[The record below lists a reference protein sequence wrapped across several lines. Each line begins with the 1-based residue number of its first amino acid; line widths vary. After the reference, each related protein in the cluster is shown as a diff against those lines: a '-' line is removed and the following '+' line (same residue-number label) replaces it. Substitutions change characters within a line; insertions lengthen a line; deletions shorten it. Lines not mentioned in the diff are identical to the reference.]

1 MDAKVEKPVDGKQEI
16 KVTVSLDDLTPK
28 FNEAYAEYKKNI
40 QIGGFRKG
48 KVPMNLIQQ
57 MFGKGIRA
65 DVVERSVP
73 EFFEKAVT
81 ENDIKMIPPG
91 EIKEVDFEDG
101 KELKFTAAVELEPEV
116 ELKKYKGFKF
126 EKTTYEVDE
135 KTMDVTLTQ
144 MRESQA
150 VMNITEK
157 AAEDG
162 DYLTVDMQKT
172 DEAGVPDVGQKYTD
186 QVIFIN
192 KDDEISYKLGA
203 QLLGSKAG
211 DERQVTIIPPETVT
225 DQTSF
230 YYLVTVKEV
239 KVKTLPE
246 LDDELAKDVGE
257 EYETLADL
265 KKKIQ
270 EDLEI
275 KAKREGMQKFLRSVS
290 DKLIEENEFEVPE
303 KMVDWHLEMLIDR
316 IKRQQQ
322 QQPKAQQQPI
332 NEQAIREQYKDD
344 TIWDIRFRKIKDK
357 IAEVE
362 AITLEDAD
370 YDSYMVEMAEMQ
382 GVELEKMKEYYQ
394 SDAAK
399 ESIEPNVL
407 ERKVINFVIDNS
419 KVKEDKDSYSNVTP
433 TR

>member
-16 KVTVSLDDLTPK
+16 NVTVSLDDLTPK
-28 FNEAYAEYKKNI
+28 FNEAYTEYKKNI

-65 DVVERSVP
+65 DVAERSVP

-81 ENDIKMIPPG
+81 ANDIKMIPPG

-101 KELKFTAAVELEPEV
+101 KELKFTAEVELEPEV

-126 EKTTYEVDE
+126 EKTVYEVDE
-135 KTMDVTLTQ
+135 KTMDDTLNQ

-150 VMNITEK
+150 VMNIEEK

-172 DEAGVPDVGQKYTD
+172 DEAGVPDAGQKYTD

-192 KDDEISYKLGA
+192 KDDEISYKLGT

-211 DERQVTIIPPETVT
+211 DERQVTITPPETVT

-239 KVKTLPE
+239 KVKILPE
-246 LDDELAKDVGE
+246 LDDELAKDVSE

-270 EDLEI
+270 EDMEL

-290 DKLIEENEFEVPE
+290 DKLIEKNEFEVPE

-322 QQPKAQQQPI
+322 QQGQKQPV

-344 TIWDIRFRKIKDK
+344 TIWDIRFRKIKEK

-419 KVKEDKDSYSNVTP
+419 KVKENKDSFSNVTP
-433 TR
+433 TK

>member
-1 MDAKVEKPVDGKQEI
+1 MDAKVEKPVAGKQEI

-28 FNEAYAEYKKNI
+28 FNEAYQEYKKNI

-65 DVVERSVP
+65 DVAERSVP

-81 ENDIKMIPPG
+81 ENEIKMIPPG
-91 EIKEVDFEDG
+91 EIKEVNFEDG
-101 KELKFTAAVELEPEV
+101 KELTFTAEVELEPEV

-126 EKTTYEVDE
+126 EKTVYEVDQ
-135 KTMDVTLTQ
+135 KVMDDTLNQ

-150 VMNITEK
+150 VMNVVDK

-172 DEAGVPDVGQKYTD
+172 DEAGVPDVSQKYSD

-192 KDDEISYKLGA
+192 KDDEISYKLGT
-203 QLLGSKAG
+203 QLLGAKAG
-211 DERQVTIIPPETVT
+211 DARQVTITPPETAS
-225 DQTSF
+225 DQTPI

-246 LDDELAKDVGE
+246 LDDELAKDVSE
-257 EYETLADL
+257 EFETLADL

-270 EDLEI
+270 EDMELR
-275 KAKREGMQKFLRSVS
+275 AKREGMQKFLRTVS

-316 IKRQQQ
+316 FKRQQQ
-322 QQPKAQQQPI
+322 QQGQNQPV
-332 NEQAIREQYKDD
+332 NEQAIREQFKDD

-362 AITLEDAD
+362 SIELEDAD
-370 YDSYMVEMAEMQ
+370 YDAYMVEMADMQ

-394 SDAAK
+394 TDAAK
-399 ESIEPNVL
+399 ESIKPNVL

-419 KVKEDKDSYSNVTP
+419 KVKEKKDSYSNVTP
-433 TR
+433 AR